1 MLVRIYI
8 FRELIEKSKTKDVIR
23 VPKYIELT
31 HRDSFENVLKYMY
44 TNELIVNNADIEKFF
59 DFMLIAKQ
67 LELTSL
73 SEYSSQL
80 FIDNLTLDKVVS
92 IYEKATENYQIGL
105 MEACENFIDKN
116 AEILV
121 AKKSLIQLSNR
132 SLEEI
137 LRRDTFGINE
147 VKIFEL
153 VNEWHEH
160 HNRTTDNIDNELL
173 NAVRFELIPNK
184 ELTRLANHSK
194 ISRYKR
200 KNVPRQKHTK
210 YQADKKGCQL
220 TCKWI

>member
-73 SEYSSQL
+73 SEYISQL

-92 IYEKATENYQIGL
+92 IYEKATDNNQIGL

-116 AEILV
+116 AESLV

-147 VKIFEL
+147 VKIF
-153 VNEWHEH
+153 
-160 HNRTTDNIDNELL
+160 
-173 NAVRFELIPNK
+173 
-184 ELTRLANHSK
+184 
-194 ISRYKR
+194 
-200 KNVPRQKHTK
+200 
-210 YQADKKGCQL
+210 
-220 TCKWI
+220 